1 MNMQDQNNVE
11 TRILEAAKRV
21 FVKKGYTQT
30 SMGDI
35 AAEAGI
41 GRTALHYYFR
51 TKELLFEAILEQL
64 CDMLLPNIRR
74 IVDSQGTILD
84 KIPKIVEEY
93 AKVLH
98 TNMLFPIFIVNEL
111 NRDPEH
117 IYRELFKISDHV
129 EPFLALRK
137 QFMEEAEKG
146 TIKKVH
152 PADALSSMIGLLV
165 FPVIVKNPLTAV
177 FMDGDEERFRKHI
190 ISRTPFVKDML
201 LYMLTPEKNN
211 VGNQVV

>member
-30 SMGDI
+30 SMGDV

-51 TKELLFEAILEQL
+51 TKEMLFEAILEQL

-74 IVDSQGTILD
+74 IVDSKGSILD
-84 KIPKIVEEY
+84 KVPKIAEEY
-93 AKVLH
+93 AKVLQ

-117 IYRELFKISDHV
+117 IYRELLKISHRV
-129 EPFLALRK
+129 EPFLILKK

-146 TIKKVH
+146 IIKKVH
-152 PADALSSMIGLLV
+152 PVDALSSLIGLLV
-165 FPVIVKNPLTAV
+165 FPIIVKNPLTAI
-177 FMDGDEERFRKHI
+177 FMEGDEERFMKHI
-190 ISRTPFVKDML
+190 MSRTPFVKDML
-201 LYMLTPEKNN
+201 LYMLTPEKSNA
-211 VGNQVV
+211 GGQVI